1 MKKLSG
7 LKIFSALFI
16 IVSML
21 AILSPTI
28 DTKAFSGRDPWRG
41 YFYNQLDYYGPDV
54 FQGGITISGGTQRA
68 LVDDFINTLYWRHSR
83 GGRDRAG
90 AAFIY
95 HTMVGHGPGQSVDN
109 VDFENLRNRLYA
121 MVDGGG
127 WIAHEPSRYIYG
139 QRNTYMQNNYNDVAW
154 FTETGITYTE
164 AYVFYSANGTPLYVI
179 KRDCANPLG
188 ALGGIP
194 DVSRWYINGQSYVK
208 KNATNATRYQGMNA
222 VTARPGE
229 MIYWDHDLRNTGP
242 DDMERDVTINID
254 RQDRSIET
262 GEQLSF
268 NSNPAGDR
276 GRGRVGQLF
285 YVNKNINHTVGQG
298 DVGKKLCQLV
308 SWRDGAWD
316 DSNWYDSEYACVNVP
331 YNYSLTPTI
340 TDNLLESIPEGEN
353 TVEVGATIPTVN
365 NGGPTKSK
373 NAKDAVVR
381 FVVRNDDT
389 KTLPAGEGIT
399 KGGSNWACDV
409 AQEIGIRNSVSVDN
423 TGTCKVLAGSSDEVL
438 FPPNGKVF
446 TLGDDDISDLDS
458 LAIGDRICYV
468 TMVSAYDQNTSID
481 TFRYSQS
488 VCVRIA
494 KKPKVQVWGSDV
506 RVGDT
511 GDTGTGNIKTSN
523 TRRNGKL
530 YGSWVE
536 YDMSASGS
544 IVSASGAGLSG
555 SDGRP
560 LDASYNALTFANTP
574 PEFGHFGV
582 MPRTTLAPEYNNM
595 DGIPSDVTLGEGDIP
610 AVVKTAGTVTI
621 TQDIISDDA
630 TEHTTIAGLP
640 QHIIIAKNII
650 IQPEVTR
657 VDAWL
662 ISQSEDGYISTCGA
676 VGEMTN
682 PFAGLTASICD
693 RQLRITGPVIAE
705 HLFLRR
711 TAGSGRDDP
720 GAPAEIINIRPDTYL
735 WAYSKSMEISP
746 IKTMYVRELPPRF

>member
-28 DTKAFSGRDPWRG
+28 DTKAFSGRDRWRG

-242 DDMERDVTINID
+242 NGMDRDVTIDIH
-254 RQDRSIET
+254 RQDMDINT
-262 GEQLSF
+262 GRELSF
-268 NSNPAGDR
+268 NANPANNR
-276 GRGRVGQLF
+276 GRGGVNQLF
-285 YVNKNINHTVGQG
+285 YVNNNINHRVTQD
-298 DVGKKLCQLV
+298 DVGEKLCQRV
-308 SWRDGAWD
+308 AWKDRSWN
-316 DSNWYDSEYACVNVP
+316 DSSWYASSHACVNVP
-331 YNYSLTPTI
+331 YDY
-340 TDNLLESIPEGEN
+340 NLNPNIQDGLVESIPEGET
-353 TVEVGATIPTVN
+353 TVPVRDTGPTIDS
-365 NGGPTKSK
+365 GGPTKSRDVTE
-373 NAKDAVVR
+373 AVIRYVVR
-381 FVVRNDDT
+381 DNDT
-389 KTLPAGEGIT
+389 TNIV
-399 KGGSNWACDV
+399 GGDGVTSSGPNWACDV
-409 AQEIGIRNSVSVDN
+409 AQVIGNRNSVSIDAS
-423 TGTCKVLAGSSDEVL
+423 TCKVITSSTDRVIFPGSTSISV
-438 FPPNGKVF
+438 
-446 TLGDDDISDLDS
+446 GDDDISELHD
-458 LAIGDRICYV
+458 LAIGDRICYAV
-468 TMVSAYDQNTSID
+468 MVSAYNQNVD
-481 TFRYSQS
+481 KNTFRYSRS
-488 VCVRIA
+488 VCVRVA
-494 KKPKVQVWGSDV
+494 KRPKIQVWGADV
-506 RVGDT
+506 RVGGEDENST
-511 GDTGTGNIKTSN
+511 IKTSN
-523 TRRNGKL
+523 TRRNDRL
-530 YGSWVE
+530 FGSWAE
-536 YDMSASGS
+536 YGLFAPGG
-544 IVSASGAGLSG
+544 ITSASGAGLSG
-555 SDGRP
+555 SEGRT

-574 PEFGHFGV
+574 QFGYFGV

-595 DGIPSDVTLGEGDIP
+595 GGDNQDVVLGEGDIP
-610 AVVKTAGTVTI
+610 AVVKTTGTVTI
-621 TQDIISDDA
+621 TQNIISDDT
-630 TEHTTIAGLP
+630 TEHTTVAGLP

-650 IQPEVTR
+650 IKPEVTR

-662 ISQSEDGYISTCGA
+662 ISQSEDGYISTCD
-676 VGEMTN
+676 VVIDTDQ
-682 PFAGLTASICD
+682 PFAGLSASVCD
-693 RQLRITGPVIAE
+693 QQLQINGPVIAE

-720 GAPAEIINIRPDTYL
+720 GTPAEIINIRPDVYL

>member
-1 MKKLSG
+1 MRSPQQMTRTVLLSMSM
-7 LKIFSALFI
+7 IFMALAGVL
-16 IVSML
+16 IVAPPAK
-21 AILSPTI
+21 AISLNTSF
-28 DTKAFSGRDPWRG
+28 FSD
-41 YFYNQLDYYGPDV
+41 DYYETTPGGDDV
-54 FQGGITISGGTQRA
+54 LAGGVPNYAGNKEGFISFIKGKLQNGGA
-68 LVDDFINTLYWRHSR
+68 NSHDHI
-83 GGRDRAG
+83 G
-90 AAFIY
+90 AAFIVY
-95 HTMVGHGPGQSVDN
+95 TMLGYEPGNNKNGPSSDEIAEWERRIRSPRITIDYSGNIESGINSMVFNDN
-109 VDFENLRNRLYA
+109 GLDAMFFWFNVSGPALVFKYDGRDMYYLRLA
-121 MVDGGG
+121 
-127 WIAHEPSRYIYG
+127 
-139 QRNTYMQNNYNDVAW
+139 
-154 FTETGITYTE
+154 
-164 AYVFYSANGTPLYVI
+164 
-179 KRDCANPLG
+179 CANPVGDMPGL
-188 ALGGIP
+188 P
-194 DVSRWYINGQSYVK
+194 EVPEWYINGQSYVK
-208 KNATNATRYQGMNA
+208 LNTKSTSNRSQGVNA
-222 VTARPGE
+222 VTAKPGDTV
-229 MIYWDHDLRNTGP
+229 YWDHDLRNTGP

-381 FVVRNDDT
+381 YVVRNDDT

-438 FPPNGKVF
+438 FPPSGKVF

-468 TMVSAYDQNTSID
+468 TMVSAYDQDTSID

-530 YGSWVE
+530 YGSWAE
-536 YDMSASGS
+536 YSLLAPGS

-555 SDGRP
+555 SEGRT

-574 PEFGHFGV
+574 PPEFGHFGV
-582 MPRTTLAPEYNNM
+582 MPRTTFAPEYNNM
-595 DGIPSDVTLGEGDIP
+595 EGIPSDVTLGDDIP

-621 TQDIISDDA
+621 TQNITSDDA
-630 TEHTTIAGLP
+630 TQYTTIAGLP

-650 IQPEVTR
+650 IKPEVTR

-662 ISQSEDGYISTCGA
+662 ISQSEDGYISTCG
-676 VGEMTN
+676 VVSNPNE
-682 PFAGLTASICD
+682 PFAGLSASVCNQ
-693 RQLRITGPVIAE
+693 QLRITGPVIAE